1 MMKNKIELKANK
13 FLENRYYYEGK
24 SKLNFFSPV
33 VKDYK
38 DMFTRYL
45 VLLALYQQKKG
56 NILDRSEFL
65 NFCNEIQKTEQ
76 AQIIKVIV
84 RFQLFKIINLKN
96 NKIIDLSFLFDD
108 DDGDIREGGGRQFI
122 KPQPKP
128 EEKPKKPAP
137 PPKPIIKKSRKNDEW
152 ER

>member
-1 MMKNKIELKANK
+1 MKNKIELRANK

-33 VKDYK
+33 VEDYK

-56 NILDRSEFL
+56 YILNRYEFI
-65 NFCNEIQKTEQ
+65 NFCNEIQKTER
-76 AQIIKVIV
+76 AQIIRVIV
-84 RFQLFKIINLKN
+84 RFKLFKIINLQN
-96 NKIIDLSFLFDD
+96 NEIIDLSFLFDD
-108 DDGDIREGGGRQFI
+108 DGDIREGGGHRFI

>member
-33 VKDYK
+33 VEDYK

-45 VLLALYQQKKG
+45 VMLALYQQKKG

-76 AQIIKVIV
+76 AQIIRVIV
-84 RFQLFKIINLKN
+84 RFKLFKIINLKN

-108 DDGDIREGGGRQFI
+108 DGDIREGGGRQFV
-122 KPQPKP
+122 KPQPKT
-128 EEKPKKPAP
+128 EEKRKKPTP

>member
-1 MMKNKIELKANK
+1 MKNKIELKANK

-33 VKDYK
+33 VEDYK

-65 NFCNEIQKTEQ
+65 NFCNEIQKTEL
-76 AQIIKVIV
+76 AQIIRVIV
-84 RFQLFKIINLKN
+84 RFKLFKIINLRN

-108 DDGDIREGGGRQFI
+108 DGDIREEGGRQFI

-137 PPKPIIKKSRKNDEW
+137 PPKPIIKKSSKNDEW

>member
-1 MMKNKIELKANK
+1 MKNKIELRANK

-33 VKDYK
+33 VEDYK

-65 NFCNEIQKTEQ
+65 NFCNEIQKTEL
-76 AQIIKVIV
+76 AQIIRVIV
-84 RFQLFKIINLKN
+84 RFKLFKIINLKN

-108 DDGDIREGGGRQFI
+108 DGDIREEGGRQFI

-128 EEKPKKPAP
+128 EKKPKKPAP

>member
-1 MMKNKIELKANK
+1 MKNKIELKANK

-33 VKDYK
+33 VEDYK

-76 AQIIKVIV
+76 AQIIRVIV
-84 RFQLFKIINLKN
+84 RFKLFKIINLKN
-96 NKIIDLSFLFDD
+96 NKIIDLSFLFD

>member
-33 VKDYK
+33 VEDYK

-45 VLLALYQQKKG
+45 VMLALYQQKKG

-76 AQIIKVIV
+76 AQIIRVIV
-84 RFQLFKIINLKN
+84 RFKLFKIINLKN

-108 DDGDIREGGGRQFI
+108 DGDIREGGGRQFV

-128 EEKPKKPAP
+128 EEKPKKPTP

>member
-33 VKDYK
+33 VEDYK

-65 NFCNEIQKTEQ
+65 NFCNEIQKTEL
-76 AQIIKVIV
+76 AQIIRVIV
-84 RFQLFKIINLKN
+84 RFKLFKIINLKN

-108 DDGDIREGGGRQFI
+108 DGDIREGGGRQFV

-137 PPKPIIKKSRKNDEW
+137 PPKPIIKKSSKNDEW

>member
-1 MMKNKIELKANK
+1 MKNKIELRANK

-33 VKDYK
+33 VEDYK

-65 NFCNEIQKTEQ
+65 NFCNEIQKTEL
-76 AQIIKVIV
+76 AQIIRVIV
-84 RFQLFKIINLKN
+84 RFKLFKIINLQN
-96 NKIIDLSFLFDD
+96 NEIIDLSFLFDD
-108 DDGDIREGGGRQFI
+108 DGDIREEGGRQFI

-128 EEKPKKPAP
+128 EKKPKKPAP

>member
-1 MMKNKIELKANK
+1 MKSKIELKANK
-13 FLENRYYYEGK
+13 FLENCYYYEGK

-33 VKDYK
+33 VEDYK

-76 AQIIKVIV
+76 VQIIRVIV
-84 RFQLFKIINLKN
+84 RFKLFKIINLKD
-96 NKIIDLSFLFDD
+96 NKIIDLSFLFG

>member
-76 AQIIKVIV
+76 AQIIRVIV
-84 RFQLFKIINLKN
+84 RFKLFKIINLRN
-96 NKIIDLSFLFDD
+96 NKIIDLSFLFD

>member
-1 MMKNKIELKANK
+1 MKNNIELKANK

-33 VKDYK
+33 VEDYK

-45 VLLALYQQKKG
+45 VMLALYQQKKG

-76 AQIIKVIV
+76 AQIIRVIV
-84 RFQLFKIINLKN
+84 RFKLFKIINLKD
-96 NKIIDLSFLFDD
+96 NKIIDLSFLFD
-108 DDGDIREGGGRQFI
+108 DDGDIREGGGRQFV

>member
-1 MMKNKIELKANK
+1 MKNKIELKANK

-33 VKDYK
+33 VEDYK

-76 AQIIKVIV
+76 AQIIRVIV
-84 RFQLFKIINLKN
+84 RFKLFKIINLKN
-96 NKIIDLSFLFDD
+96 NKIIDLSFLFD

-137 PPKPIIKKSRKNDEW
+137 PPKPIIKKSSKNDEW

>member
-1 MMKNKIELKANK
+1 MKNKIELKANK

-33 VKDYK
+33 VEDYK

-76 AQIIKVIV
+76 AQIIRVIV
-84 RFQLFKIINLKN
+84 RFKLFKIINLRN
-96 NKIIDLSFLFDD
+96 NKIIDLSFLFD

>member
-1 MMKNKIELKANK
+1 MKNNIELKANK

-33 VKDYK
+33 VEDYK

-65 NFCNEIQKTEQ
+65 NFCNEIQKTEL
-76 AQIIKVIV
+76 AQIIRVIV
-84 RFQLFKIINLKN
+84 RFKLFKIINLRN
-96 NKIIDLSFLFDD
+96 NKIIDLSFLFD

-137 PPKPIIKKSRKNDEW
+137 PPKPIIKKSSKNDEW

>member
-1 MMKNKIELKANK
+1 MKNNIELKANK

-33 VKDYK
+33 VEDYK

-76 AQIIKVIV
+76 AQIIRVIV
-84 RFQLFKIINLKN
+84 RFKLFKIINLKN
-96 NKIIDLSFLFDD
+96 NKIIDLSFLFD

>member
-1 MMKNKIELKANK
+1 MKNKIELKANK

-33 VKDYK
+33 VEDYK

-45 VLLALYQQKKG
+45 VMLALYQQKKG

-76 AQIIKVIV
+76 AQIIRVIV
-84 RFQLFKIINLKN
+84 RFKLFKIINLKN

-108 DDGDIREGGGRQFI
+108 DGDIREGGGRQFV

-128 EEKPKKPAP
+128 EEKPKKPTP